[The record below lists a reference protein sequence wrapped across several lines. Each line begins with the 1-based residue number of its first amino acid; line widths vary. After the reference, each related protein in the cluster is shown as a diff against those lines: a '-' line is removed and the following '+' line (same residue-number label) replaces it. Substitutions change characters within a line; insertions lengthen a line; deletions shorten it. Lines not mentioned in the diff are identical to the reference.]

1 MLSRRELALLR
12 AMYLQPTVTAAAAS
26 VHMSQPA
33 ASALLRD
40 LETRLGFAL
49 FSREQRRLQLTTQ
62 GRSLIPE
69 VLHALSAMD
78 AVDRLA
84 SDIRK
89 GTTMRLTVGAVAI
102 ASTMLLPQALVSVR
116 QAHPQVALTVR
127 AGTALEIVD
136 MVVDHRVDL
145 GLVIT
150 SAAAVGKRAVKERL
164 APLSLHAV
172 FHPAHPLAR
181 RKAPPTLAAVAA
193 LGPIVLSSALP
204 AGLATERAIAAAG
217 LAYHPQ
223 MEVTQSYTACEF
235 AAQQLGVAIVETL
248 GARYAQRRGLV
259 ARHLLTLEDSELALV
274 SPKDRPLEG
283 AAACLRLALV
293 DGIAQ
298 DLSCGASWAGG

>member
-12 AMYLQPTVTAAAAS
+12 AMYLHPTVTAAAAS

-33 ASALLRD
+33 ASALLQG

-49 FSREQRRLQLTTQ
+49 FSREQRRLQLTSQ
-62 GRSLIPE
+62 GRALIPE

-84 SDIRK
+84 GDIRQRA
-89 GTTMRLTVGAVAI
+89 TARLSVGAVAI

-116 QAHPQVALTVR
+116 RAHPQVALTVR
-127 AGTALEIVD
+127 AGTALEIMD

-150 SAAAVGKRAVKERL
+150 GTAGVGERVARERL

-172 FHPAHPLAR
+172 FHPAHRLAR
-181 RKAPPTLAAVAA
+181 RKAAPTLAAVVEQGA
-193 LGPIVLSSALP
+193 IVLSSALP
-204 AGLATERAIAAAG
+204 AGLATQRAMEAAG
-217 LAYHPQ
+217 LPYHPL

-248 GARYAQRRGLV
+248 GARYAQRQGLV
-259 ARHLLTLEDSELALV
+259 ARQLLTLEDSELALV
-274 SPKDRPLEG
+274 SPRDRPLEG
-283 AAACLRLALV
+283 AAACLRLALI
-293 DGIAQ
+293 DGVARGFP
-298 DLSCGASWAGG
+298 DTPPA

>member
-49 FSREQRRLQLTTQ
+49 FSREQRRLQLTSQ

-84 SDIRK
+84 GDIRQ
-89 GTTMRLTVGAVAI
+89 GATARLSVGAVAI
-102 ASTMLLPQALVSVR
+102 TSTMLLPQALVSVR
-116 QAHPQVALTVR
+116 QAHPHVVLTVR
-127 AGTALEIVD
+127 SGTALEVID

-150 SAAAVGKRAVKERL
+150 GSATVGERVARERL
-164 APLSLHAV
+164 APLGLHAV

-181 RKAPPTLAAVAA
+181 QPTAPTLEAVAA
-193 LGPIVLSSALP
+193 LGPIVLSAALP
-204 AGLATERAIAAAG
+204 AGLATQRAMEAAG
-217 LAYHPQ
+217 LPYHPM

-248 GARYAQRRGLV
+248 GARYAQRQGLL

-274 SPKDRPLEG
+274 YPKDRPLEG
-283 AAACLRLALV
+283 AALCLRAALMEGLASFL
-293 DGIAQ
+293 Q
-298 DLSCGASWAGG
+298 ASPT